1 MSRRGAMKIHSY
13 EAGTTQ
19 EHILYERRLDHESIL
34 LRSGRARGGSRE
46 ERHTE
51 SKIRWW
57 GLCANPDPY
66 PFGSI
71 TESKIRCW
79 GLCVNEC
86 SLHYPFG
93 VKRRTR
99 KAGPCSKR
107 PSPDGGCVSS
117 ARKIK
122 NDRLI
127 TRRTMPC
134 DGRKRLK

>member
-1 MSRRGAMKIHSY
+1 MKIHSY

-86 SLHYPFG
+86 SLHYTHLGSNAEPEKLG
-93 VKRRTR
+93 L
-99 KAGPCSKR
+99 AQ
-107 PSPDGGCVSS
+107 
-117 ARKIK
+117 
-122 NDRLI
+122 NDRV
-127 TRRTMPC
+127 RMEAAFPVRE
-134 DGRKRLK
+134 K

>member
-1 MSRRGAMKIHSY
+1 MKIHSY

-66 PFGSI
+66 PYLRLRHDEI
-71 TESKIRCW
+71 
-79 GLCVNEC
+79 
-86 SLHYPFG
+86 
-93 VKRRTR
+93 
-99 KAGPCSKR
+99 
-107 PSPDGGCVSS
+107 SS
-117 ARKIK
+117 APARVAV
-122 NDRLI
+122 LGAGV
-127 TRRTMPC
+127 PPAGAVGPG
-134 DGRKRLK
+134 GR